1 VAGEGCGPEITT
13 AGGIVMSDE
22 KITIETGDA
31 GKGTSEIDKN
41 ANVEELEE
49 RALSVFASERNEDL
63 TALIL
68 CLITTFIV
76 LLFTKWLA

>member
-1 VAGEGCGPEITT
+1 
-13 AGGIVMSDE
+13 MNDE
-22 KITIETGDA
+22 KITIETGEA
-31 GKGTSEIDKN
+31 GKGTAKIDKN

-63 TALIL
+63 TALIF